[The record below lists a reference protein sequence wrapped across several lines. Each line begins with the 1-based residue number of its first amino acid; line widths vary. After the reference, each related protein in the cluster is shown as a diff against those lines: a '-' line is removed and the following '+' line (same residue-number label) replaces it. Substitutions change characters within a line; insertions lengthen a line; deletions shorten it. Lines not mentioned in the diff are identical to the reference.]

1 MSYLPYYL
9 LEALPSV
16 RQPGRIIG
24 PVADLM
30 GKVYNLLFELLH
42 NNTSAGSLGLA
53 IIIFTLIVKLI
64 LFPLMVK
71 QQKSSFK
78 MQALQPELAKI
89 RKKYEGKKD
98 QMSQQRMAFEMQE
111 FQKKNGVSMVGGC
124 LPMLIQLPILYA
136 LFYLFQNAYVYVDV
150 IGANY
155 TDIANAIINIPES
168 LRMEVFQPYAQEFVN
183 TYKKIAVIKDGFDM
197 GQVNDVVMLVNYLKA
212 DDWTAI
218 LQGLGTAGNDL
229 IPLLETKNSIETFL
243 TIPLV
248 SKAGLHFPGIL
259 IPIAAGVT
267 TWVQTK
273 IMNMMNPQ
281 NNDPSN
287 PAAAMSKTML
297 YTMPIMM
304 GVFSITMPA
313 GLGLYWTISNLFGIV
328 QQVILSKYYKK
339 KFAEEAAQ

>member
-1 MSYLPYYL
+1 MLHPYL

-16 RQPGRIIG
+16 REPGKIIG
-24 PVADLM
+24 PVANLM
-30 GKVYNLLFELLH
+30 GKLYNVLFDFL
-42 NNTSAGSLGLA
+42 NSSTSVGSLGLA

-78 MQALQPELAKI
+78 MQQLQPQLNKI
-89 RKKYEGKKD
+89 RAKYADKTD

-111 FQKKNGVSMVGGC
+111 LQRNSGVSMMGGC

-136 LFYLFQNAYVYVDV
+136 LFYLFQNAYVYVDT

-155 TDIANAIINIPES
+155 TQIAEAIVNIPVA
-168 LRMEVFQPYAQEFVN
+168 LRMEVFQPFAQNFVD
-183 TYKKIAVIKDGFDM
+183 TYKNIDVIKDGFDM
-197 GQVNDVVMLVNYLKA
+197 NNVNDVVMMISHLKEG
-212 DDWTAI
+212 DWTSI
-218 LQGLGTAGNDL
+218 LNGLGSAGDAL
-229 IPLLETKNSIETFL
+229 VPLLNTKNEIETFL

-248 SKAGLHFPGIL
+248 SNPGLSFPGII

-267 TWVQTK
+267 TWLQTK

-281 NNDPSN
+281 NTDPNN
-287 PAAAMSKTML
+287 PAAAMTKTML

-313 GLGLYWTISNLFGIV
+313 GLGLYWTISNIFGII
-328 QQVILSKYYKK
+328 QQVILTKYYRK
-339 KFAEEAAQ
+339 KFEQEAAQ